1 MSLWCQI
8 AKEKNSSLKFNISSL
23 KVINKYYNWNKRW
36 KEVRDSA
43 GSRGSGTEAK
53 YFRQEKA
60 FDQLY
65 GTKASTKPACI
76 LNTFDYKE
84 EETTTNKKKTH
95 TDQNKMNE
103 NKSSDQT
110 CQKNRR
116 KDKKRTRKASGPVET
131 LEKRNT
137 EFTNKLEQL
146 HKHKLAIFD
155 RLLDLYEQ
163 EVNTVNSKYYQVNA
177 CLLFYLYF

>member
-84 EETTTNKKKTH
+84 EETTTNKKKPTQIK
-95 TDQNKMNE
+95 TKWM
-103 NKSSDQT
+103 KIRVLT
-110 CQKNRR
+110 RPAR
-116 KDKKRTRKASGPVET
+116 KIEERTRRE
-131 LEKRNT
+131 LERPLALWKHWKNGILNLQINWSNFT
-137 EFTNKLEQL
+137 STNWLYSIVCLICTNKRW
-146 HKHKLAIFD
+146 I
-155 RLLDLYEQ
+155 LLIASS
-163 EVNTVNSKYYQVNA
+163 TK
-177 CLLFYLYF
+177 